1 MMQFSAIKHYN
12 HIYGGGLLG
21 VDG

>member
-1 MMQFSAIKHYN
+1 MMQFSAINHYN